1 MHAPKHT
8 LTYGCWFDTSIDSFL
23 ETLVKALKLMYCN
36 GVNMLSFC
44 FLFFFHDVTFH
55 ALQCGFKMFTRAA
68 ARKLFTNIRLKRQV

>member
-1 MHAPKHT
+1 MHAPNHT
-8 LTYGCWFDTSIDSFL
+8 LTCGCWFDTSIDSFFL

-36 GVNMLSFC
+36 GVNMVS
-44 FLFFFHDVTFH
+44 FLFFFLDVIFR